1 MGRKIVVVNFRH
13 WAVERENE
21 MKVPATLLDGLLT
34 FGSAPPRGHVI
45 EINSAEAQIGG
56 CRRPFGVANSAPR
69 SSGHGRRHTRRNPL
83 PAQAQRRGGARF
95 PDRAPLLN
103 NQ

>member
-45 EINSAEAQIGG
+45 EIDSAEAQIGG
-56 CRRPFGVANSAPR
+56 CRRPFGVANLPPARVAMVVGTAPESPPGASAKARGCSVPR
-69 SSGHGRRHTRRNPL
+69 PGTPSK
-83 PAQAQRRGGARF
+83 
-95 PDRAPLLN
+95 
-103 NQ
+103 

>member
-13 WAVERENE
+13 WRSKRENE

-45 EINSAEAQIGG
+45 EIDSAEAQIGG
-56 CRRPFGVANSAPR
+56 CRRPFGVANLPPAR
-69 SSGHGRRHTRRNPL
+69 MAMGRRNSAGIPSRRK
-83 PAQAQRRGGARF
+83 RESARVLGSPTGRPIF
-95 PDRAPLLN
+95 
-103 NQ
+103 